1 MALRARMSQVRCISA
16 VHPTTAVHWGRD
28 RTKAKFT
35 LGCTSSA
42 WLSMALL
49 GTRDSVL
56 SPHRAVLT
64 STSQKQQYWQ
74 KMPMCLLSSWGTG
87 KQDFGC
93 FFIHVTPIPA
103 QGLPALPSFWK
114 SQSRLSY
121 SKNSLWVRKPRWSDV
136 FPSLWSRQAELF
148 KQLSRWCT
156 IWIMLSEFVPQIRR
170 DGKPRLC
177 SAPVFLT
184 PSFAGT
190 KVVTQKLPPFALKP
204 SLMPHNNYL

>member
-1 MALRARMSQVRCISA
+1 MHFCSSSHHCSTLGAWSDQSQVHIGLHKLCLALHGIAGYPGFSA
-16 VHPTTAVHWGRD
+16 VTKPGRPT
-28 RTKAKFT
+28 
-35 LGCTSSA
+35 
-42 WLSMALL
+42 
-49 GTRDSVL
+49 
-56 SPHRAVLT
+56 VLT

-114 SQSRLSY
+114 SQSRFSY

-170 DGKPRLC
+170 DGKPWLC